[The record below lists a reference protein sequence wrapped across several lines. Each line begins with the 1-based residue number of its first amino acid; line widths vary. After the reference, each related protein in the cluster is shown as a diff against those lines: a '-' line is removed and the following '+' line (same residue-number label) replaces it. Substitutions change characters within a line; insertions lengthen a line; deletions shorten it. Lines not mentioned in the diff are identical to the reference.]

1 VEPQGTITSRRARA
15 VLALLALAFV
25 TLPSA
30 PATQAPRLE
39 RLAWE
44 IRLTR
49 DLTLTYVRRGADAVG
64 VDPAGRWR

>member
-1 VEPQGTITSRRARA
+1 

-39 RLAWE
+39 RLARE